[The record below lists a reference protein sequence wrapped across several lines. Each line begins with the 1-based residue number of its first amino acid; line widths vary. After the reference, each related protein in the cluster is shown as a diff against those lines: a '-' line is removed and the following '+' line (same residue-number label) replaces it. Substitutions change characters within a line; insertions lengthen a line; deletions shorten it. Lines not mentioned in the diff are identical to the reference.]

1 MSWKEHKICFP
12 EIPYIRYTH
21 AEVYTLGGIINTTVE
36 NLPTKDLVELVS
48 DLVREI
54 ATRRYKECHES

>member
-12 EIPYIRYTH
+12 EIPYIRHEYS
-21 AEVYTLGGIINTTVE
+21 EIYTLGGLMNTTVE
-36 NLPTKDLVELVS
+36 NLPTEDLVELVN

-54 ATRRYKECHES
+54 AIRKYKEKHDS